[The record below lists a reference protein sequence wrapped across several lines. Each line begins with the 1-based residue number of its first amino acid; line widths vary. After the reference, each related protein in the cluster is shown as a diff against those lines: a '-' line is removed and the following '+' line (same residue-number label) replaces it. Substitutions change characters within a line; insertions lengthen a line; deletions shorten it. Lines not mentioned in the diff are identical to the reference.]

1 MRILGVSNAWDAGA
15 ALVVDGRIVAAVN
28 EERFSRVK
36 LDRCFPERSIDFVLE
51 AAGLGVH
58 DIDLVAS
65 GCWKGVDAIET
76 APRLAEDVADQV
88 ARSADPALTGRIV
101 ADRLRVSERRDR
113 EFRDEF
119 MERVARRGIGE
130 DRIRFYDHHYTH
142 AVSAWS
148 PSGLDDALVLTADGR
163 GDGRSVTLWRATEQ
177 GLELLDMAT
186 ELVSPGALY
195 GFITGYMGFVPDRHE
210 GKVTGLAAY
219 GERSEAYDLLS
230 NGFGFDRVAGRLTS
244 SIGRSYSP
252 FVLAEVPD
260 LRLDLDGC
268 RQEDVAHAVQ
278 AVLEESLVGFL
289 RHGIER
295 LGIDSTNLCLAG
307 GCMGNVKLNYE
318 LRRLDQVTDVYVF
331 PHMGDGGLALGGA
344 MAAELEEG
352 GGRRVPMRTA
362 YHGPSF
368 DDAEVEAVVAEAG
381 LHFERLAEGEI
392 AGVVAGF
399 LANGLIVGWFQG
411 AMEVGPRAL
420 GARSIL
426 AAATDQTI
434 NDSLNRRLERTE
446 FMPFAPAT
454 TVDRAPDCFIDWHQ
468 SQVSS
473 QFMTM
478 CYDCTPLLSERCPA
492 VVHVDGTARPQVV
505 IRENNPRYFDVIEA
519 YTELTG
525 NPAIINTSFNHHE
538 EPIVLSPQDA
548 LRSLRDGNVDVLVA
562 GLCVVWPDS
571 V

>member
-1 MRILGVSNAWDAGA
+1 MA
-15 ALVVDGRIVAAVN
+15 AAN

-36 LDRCFPERSIDFVLE
+36 LDRCFPDRAIDFVLG
-51 AAGLGVH
+51 AAGLDVE

-65 GCWKGVDAIET
+65 GCWKGVDAVET
-76 APRLAEDVADQV
+76 APRLAEDAADQV
-88 ARSADPALTGRIV
+88 VRSADPALTLRIV
-101 ADRLRVSERRDR
+101 DDRLRVSEQRDR
-113 EFRDEF
+113 EYRDEF
-119 MERVARRGIGE
+119 MEAVARRGIGD

-148 PSGLDDALVLTADGR
+148 PSGFDDALVLTADGR

-195 GFITGYMGFVPDRHE
+195 GFVTSYMGFVPDRHE

-219 GERSEAYDLLS
+219 GQRSEAYDLLS
-230 NGFGFDRVAGRLTS
+230 DGYGFDQAAGRLTS
-244 SIGRSYSP
+244 CIGRSYSP
-252 FVLAEVPD
+252 FALADMTD

-268 RQEDVAHAVQ
+268 QREDVAHAVQ
-278 AVLEESLVGFL
+278 AILEESLVGFL
-289 RHGIER
+289 VYNIER

-352 GGRRVPMRTA
+352 GGRRVPMMTT
-362 YHGPSF
+362 YYGPSF
-368 DDAEVEAVVAEAG
+368 DDSEVEAVIAETG
-381 LHFERLAEGEI
+381 LRFERLAEGAL
-392 AGVVAGF
+392 AGVVAEL
-399 LANGLIVGWFQG
+399 LADGLIVGWFQG

-426 AAATDQTI
+426 ATATDQTI

-454 TVDRAPDCFIDWHQ
+454 TVDRAADCFVGWHPDQ
-468 SQVSS
+468 TASR
-473 QFMTM
+473 FMTM

-505 IRENNPRYFDVIEA
+505 IRDHNPRYFDVIEA

>member
-1 MRILGVSNAWDAGA
+1 
-15 ALVVDGRIVAAVN
+15 
-28 EERFSRVK
+28 
-36 LDRCFPERSIDFVLE
+36 
-51 AAGLGVH
+51 
-58 DIDLVAS
+58 
-65 GCWKGVDAIET
+65 
-76 APRLAEDVADQV
+76 
-88 ARSADPALTGRIV
+88 
-101 ADRLRVSERRDR
+101 
-113 EFRDEF
+113 
-119 MERVARRGIGE
+119 
-130 DRIRFYDHHYTH
+130 
-142 AVSAWS
+142 
-148 PSGLDDALVLTADGR
+148 
-163 GDGRSVTLWRATEQ
+163 
-177 GLELLDMAT
+177 
-186 ELVSPGALY
+186 
-195 GFITGYMGFVPDRHE
+195 
-210 GKVTGLAAY
+210 
-219 GERSEAYDLLS
+219 
-230 NGFGFDRVAGRLTS
+230 
-244 SIGRSYSP
+244 
-252 FVLAEVPD
+252 
-260 LRLDLDGC
+260 
-268 RQEDVAHAVQ
+268 
-278 AVLEESLVGFL
+278 
-289 RHGIER
+289 
-295 LGIDSTNLCLAG
+295 
-307 GCMGNVKLNYE
+307 MGNVKLNYE
-318 LRRLDQVTDVYVF
+318 FRQLDQVTDVYVF

-519 YTELTG
+519 YIELTG

-562 GLCVVWPDS
+562 GRCVVWPDS
-571 V
+571 A